1 MSIYKRLFF
10 AISFMFFMASAFGQA
25 ARSPFTSFGIGEPYG
40 SALINTQGMAGGGGG
55 QPQYWYLNNQ
65 NPALLVY
72 NSVNTVF
79 QAGIIYESRTLRA
92 DTASEKNIGG
102 NMNYLVTAFPVKPN
116 RWTTSLGLM
125 PYSTVKYRLQY
136 INTVSNSAEK
146 VSVTDEGSG
155 GLTQLYWSNGVRLT
169 KAFTVGVKAAY
180 IFSSIVNTYSNKLI
194 ASNQPINYAVTLED
208 RAYVRD
214 FAFTGGLS
222 FSKDSV
228 LHKKKYRVNAGL
240 VYNMKADLNTRLR
253 TKFYRNL
260 PASGPLM
267 QDTIYEAKS
276 KISIPSGFTA
286 GVSINKG
293 SSWDL
298 GAELSYQNWTNFRNA
313 SNKTDAL
320 GTSWRVAIGGERTP
334 DLLSESFFK
343 HLTYRLG
350 VSMEQYP
357 YLANNNV
364 VKDRGINFG
373 FSIPAGIST
382 LDVAFRY
389 GKRGNKK
396 ENIFEEDYFKIYFGV
411 TFNDRWFVK
420 RRLD

>member
-1 MSIYKRLFF
+1 
-10 AISFMFFMASAFGQA
+10 
-25 ARSPFTSFGIGEPYG
+25 
-40 SALINTQGMAGGGGG
+40 
-55 QPQYWYLNNQ
+55 
-65 NPALLVY
+65 
-72 NSVNTVF
+72 
-79 QAGIIYESRTLRA
+79 
-92 DTASEKNIGG
+92 
-102 NMNYLVTAFPVKPN
+102 LVTAFPVKPN

-253 TKFYRNL
+253 TEFYRNL